1 MATGQTYA
9 ERAVAVAP
17 VTALATDDLIR
28 VDESLIT
35 VANFITEIIRLGT
48 LMAAHLV
55 TAADDTSVALD
66 VRSFDTTPAAPPF
79 KVTRSDAE
87 IFASISS
94 TWASGT
100 IGIVSAKNVLD
111 DTLFITANQTEP
123 AWSNGQYW
131 LRPRV

>member
-79 KVTRSDAE
+79 K
-87 IFASISS
+87 
-94 TWASGT
+94 
-100 IGIVSAKNVLD
+100 IGRAHV
-111 DTLFITANQTEP
+111 
-123 AWSNGQYW
+123 
-131 LRPRV
+131 